1 MRQPIRRLAAC
12 GLLLLTA
19 GVRGETP
26 PAGTEAQAL
35 EKIVVTATRRPGD
48 AFLHA
53 GNVSRVDGESVE
65 RTGAVHV
72 NQLLFRVPGTWI
84 SRGSGQEHL
93 TAIRSPVLT
102 GAGACGAFLFLENG
116 IPIRPAGFCNVNQ
129 LFEVNSEQADAVE
142 VIRGPGSALYGSNA
156 LHGLINFIADDPRSA
171 GPGRVSLE
179 AGSDDYYRARL
190 DTGSGN
196 TRLRFN
202 AADDGSF
209 REAAGF
215 EQYKLNL
222 DHRASDELRL
232 TLAATDLDQDTAGF
246 IFGEDAFRD
255 PALRTA
261 NLNPEA
267 FREAES
273 QRLAA
278 HWTPGDALAVRAYG
292 RRSRMTFLRH
302 FVPEQSLEKNGQDS
316 AGVLLSHD
324 WGPSSAGSLI
334 TGLDLEY
341 TRGFL
346 EETQDE
352 PLTEGPEFLQE
363 TRPAGA
369 HYDYDV
375 DAAMIS
381 PYVHAERPIGTNWRV
396 TAGLRAEYLRYDYDN
411 HLPDGNTR
419 DDGTE
424 CGLGGCLFNRPA
436 DRSDDF
442 FNLAPKL
449 ALVYAPADNLSTWL
463 RLARGF
469 RAPQA
474 TELYRLQRGQDTAD
488 LGSEVIDSLELG
500 IRGSRGGLAF
510 EAAAF
515 SMEKRNVIFTDADG
529 FNVDDGRTE
538 HRGVEAELSYRP
550 HPALTLAM
558 AGTHAVHRYDF
569 TRQAALGESIRAGNE
584 VDTAPRSVGSARA
597 LWRYAASGEVELEWV
612 HMGDYY
618 LDAANEHEYG
628 GHDLLNLRLRQSLD
642 ETWRIGLR
650 VTNLTDE
657 AYAERA
663 DFAFGEYRY
672 FPGPG
677 RQAFVELDAA
687 W

>member
-1 MRQPIRRLAAC
+1 MSINTCRSIGC
-12 GLLLLTA
+12 GLLLLSG
-19 GVRGETP
+19 GVLGETTP
-26 PAGTEAQAL
+26 PGKEATDL
-35 EKIVVTATRRPGD
+35 EPIVVTATRRPVEVL
-48 AFLHA
+48 FHA
-53 GNVSRVDGESVE
+53 GNASRVDNAAVE

-72 NQLLFRVPGTWI
+72 NQLLFRVPGAWI

-102 GAGACGAFLFLENG
+102 GAGACGAFLFLEDG

-156 LHGLINFIADDPRSA
+156 LHGLINFIGDGPRTA
-171 GPGRVSLE
+171 GPGGVSLE

-190 DTGSGN
+190 DTGNGD

-202 AADDGSF
+202 ATDDGSF

-222 DHRASDELRL
+222 DHQAGENLRL
-232 TLAATDLDQDTAGF
+232 SLAATDLEQDTAGF

-255 PALRTA
+255 PDLRTA

-267 FREAES
+267 FRHADS
-273 QRLAA
+273 QRAAA
-278 HWTPGDALAVRAYG
+278 HWTPDDALAVRAYA

-302 FVPEQSLEKNGQDS
+302 FVPEQSLERNGQDS
-316 AGVLLSHD
+316 AGVLVSHD
-324 WGPSSAGSLI
+324 WRAPGTGSLI

-375 DAAMIS
+375 DAALVS
-381 PYVHAERPIGTNWRV
+381 PYVHSEQPLGANWRI
-396 TAGLRAEYLRYDYDN
+396 TAGLRAEYLQYDYEN

-424 CGLGGCLFNRPA
+424 CGLGGCIFNRPA

-442 FNLAPKL
+442 VNLAPKI
-449 ALVYAPADNLSTWL
+449 ALLYSPGGNVSAWL

-488 LGSEVIDSLELG
+488 LDSEVLDSLELG
-500 IRGSRGGLAF
+500 VRGARGGLAF
-510 EAAAF
+510 EATAF
-515 SMEKRNVIFTDADG
+515 YMRKRNVIFTDADG
-529 FNVDDGRTE
+529 FNVDDGRTN
-538 HRGVEAELSYRP
+538 HRGIEMELSYRP

-558 AGTHAVHRYDF
+558 AGTYAIHRYDF
-569 TRQAALGESIRAGNE
+569 TRETALGESIRSGND
-584 VDTAPRSVGSARA
+584 VDTAPRTLGSARA
-597 LWRYAASGEVELEWV
+597 LWRYAASGEAELEWI

-618 LDAANEHEYG
+618 LDAANERDYD
-628 GHDLLNLRLRQSLD
+628 GHDLLNLRVRHSLG
-642 ETWRIGLR
+642 EHWHLGGRI
-650 VTNLTDE
+650 TNLTDE
-657 AYAERA
+657 DYAERA
-663 DFAFGEYRY
+663 DFAFGNFRY

-677 RQAFVELDAA
+677 RQAFVKLGAE

>member
-1 MRQPIRRLAAC
+1 MSQVTRRLIGC
-12 GLLLLTA
+12 GMLLLS
-19 GVRGETP
+19 GGIRGETP
-26 PAGTEAQAL
+26 PPGGGTATL
-35 EKIVVTATRRPGD
+35 ERIVVTATRRPDD
-48 AFLHA
+48 ALLHA
-53 GNVSRVDGESVE
+53 GNVSRVESEAVA

-72 NQLLFRVPGTWI
+72 NQLLFRAPGTWI

-102 GAGACGAFLFLENG
+102 GAGACGAFLFLEDG

-156 LHGLINFIADDPRSA
+156 LHGLINVINHDPLAA
-171 GPGRVSLE
+171 GPAFLSLE
-179 AGSDDYYRARL
+179 AGSDDYYRAKL
-190 DTGSGN
+190 DTGNGG

-202 AADDGSF
+202 ATRDGSF

-215 EQYKLNL
+215 DQYKLNL
-222 DHRASDELRL
+222 DHQAADDLRL
-232 TLAATDLDQDTAGF
+232 SFAATDLDQDTAGF
-246 IFGEDAFRD
+246 IFGENAFRD

-273 QRLAA
+273 QRLAG
-278 HWTPGDALAVRAYG
+278 HWTPDEALAVRAYG

-316 AGVLLSHD
+316 AGVLISQD
-324 WGPSSAGSLI
+324 WRASSAGTLI
-334 TGLDLEY
+334 TGLDMEY

-346 EETQDE
+346 EETQDR
-352 PLTEGPEFLQE
+352 PLTEGPEFLQA

-375 DAAMIS
+375 NATLIS
-381 PYVHAERPIGTNWRV
+381 PYVHAERELAHRWRL
-396 TAGLRAEYLRYDYDN
+396 TAGLRAEYLRYDYEN

-442 FNLAPKL
+442 VNLAPKL
-449 ALVYAPADNLSTWL
+449 ALLYSPADNLGAWL

-474 TELYRLQRGQDTAD
+474 TELYRLQRGQDAAD
-488 LGSEVIDSLELG
+488 LDSEILDSLELG
-500 IRGSRGGLAF
+500 LRGGRGGLRF
-510 EAAAF
+510 EATAF
-515 SMEKRNVIFTDADG
+515 YMEKDNVIFTDADG
-529 FNVDDGRTE
+529 FNVDDGRTT
-538 HRGVEAELSYRP
+538 HRGVEAELEYRP

-558 AGTHAVHRYDF
+558 AGMYALHRYDF
-569 TRQAALGESIRAGNE
+569 TRDAALGESIQSGNE
-584 VDTAPRSVGSARA
+584 VDTAPRTLGSARV
-597 LWRYAASGEVELEWV
+597 LWRYAATGEAELEWV

-618 LDAANEHEYG
+618 LDAANAHKYE
-628 GHDLLNLRLRQSLD
+628 GHDLLHFRLQQSLSGR
-642 ETWRIGLR
+642 WRLGLR
-650 VTNLTDE
+650 ITNLTDE
-657 AYAERA
+657 PYAERA
-663 DFAFGEYRY
+663 DFAFGDYRY
-672 FPGPG
+672 FPGSG
-677 RQAFVELDAA
+677 RQAFVELGLT

>member
-1 MRQPIRRLAAC
+1 MSGNTRRLIGC
-12 GLLLLTA
+12 GLLLLC
-19 GVRGETP
+19 GMVRGETP
-26 PAGTEAQAL
+26 PSAGEATAL
-35 EKIVVTATRRPGD
+35 EPIVVTATRRPMETS
-48 AFLHA
+48 FHA
-53 GNVSRVDGESVE
+53 GNVSRVDDAAIE

-102 GAGACGAFLFLENG
+102 GAGACGAFLFLEDG

-156 LHGLINFIADDPRSA
+156 LHGLINFINRDPREA
-171 GPGRVSLE
+171 GPGRAFVE

-190 DTGSGN
+190 DTGRGD

-222 DHRASDELRL
+222 DHQAGENLRL
-232 TLAATDLDQDTAGF
+232 SLAATDLDQDTAGYV
-246 IFGEDAFRD
+246 FGEDAFRD
-255 PALRTA
+255 PDLRTA

-267 FREAES
+267 FRRAES
-273 QRLAA
+273 QRVAA
-278 HWTPGDALAVRAYG
+278 HWAPDDALAVRAYG

-302 FVPEQSLEKNGQDS
+302 FVPEQSLEENGQDS
-316 AGVLLSHD
+316 AGVLISHD
-324 WGPSSAGSLI
+324 WRSSGTGSLI

-375 DAAMIS
+375 DAALIS
-381 PYVHAERPIGTNWRV
+381 PYLHAEHGLTPEWRI
-396 TAGLRAEYLRYDYDN
+396 TTGLRAEYLRYDYEN

-424 CGLGGCLFNRPA
+424 CGLGGCIFNRPA

-442 FNLAPKL
+442 VNLAPKV
-449 ALVYAPADNLSTWL
+449 ALLYSPADSLTTWL

-474 TELYRLQRGQDTAD
+474 TELYRLQRGQGTAD
-488 LGSEVIDSLELG
+488 LDSEVLDSLELG
-500 IRGSRGGLAF
+500 ARGTRGNLAF
-510 EAAAF
+510 QAATF
-515 SMEKRNVIFTDADG
+515 YMQKRNVIFTDADG
-529 FNVDDGRTE
+529 FNVDDGRTN
-538 HRGVEAELSYRP
+538 HRGVEAEVSYRP

-558 AGTHAVHRYDF
+558 AGTYAIHRYDF
-569 TRQAALGESIRAGNE
+569 TREAALGESIRSGNE
-584 VDTAPRSVGSARA
+584 VDTTPRTLGSARV
-597 LWRYAASGEVELEWV
+597 LWRYAASGEAELEWI

-618 LDAANEHEYG
+618 LDAANEHDYE
-628 GHDLLNLRLRQSLD
+628 GHDLLNLRLRQSLGQH
-642 ETWRIGLR
+642 WRLGVRI
-650 VTNLTDE
+650 TNLTDE

-663 DFAFGEYRY
+663 DFAFGNYRY

-677 RQAFVELDAA
+677 RQAFVEVGAE